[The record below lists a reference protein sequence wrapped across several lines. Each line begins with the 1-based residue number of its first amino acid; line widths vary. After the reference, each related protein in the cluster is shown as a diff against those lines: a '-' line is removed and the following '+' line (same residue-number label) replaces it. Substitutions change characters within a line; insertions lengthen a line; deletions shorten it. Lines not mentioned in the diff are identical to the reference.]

1 MIILQKSKHVIS
13 LSFFIIGLLS
23 SSLSQAQDANKTVRE
38 LSDLG
43 FENIS
48 YTENNQELTYT
59 LESVSYRLTGVGV
72 NKAISII
79 QKEGL
84 PQNKSCRVIILDNNV
99 PQISLLYSK
108 ESKDSLNVPQ
118 KSNWVVSYE
127 LGENWK
133 EIKKEKK
140 TNSSLYKV
148 DLLVY
153 PEFSFQ
159 NYKLSRVYDI
169 LLNFSPAIEVSFWKG
184 MKFTGQIIF
193 PIVNDYGTK
202 YEQIRPGFITL
213 SQSFRLPQR
222 TFLTASAG
230 FFNNFRGVWMQGR
243 SIFYEMS
250 VSLWKRDWP
259 ILEKGNLTIG
269 LFTTVK
275 SGNLPVI

>member
-1 MIILQKSKHVIS
+1 
-13 LSFFIIGLLS
+13 
-23 SSLSQAQDANKTVRE
+23 

-133 EIKKEKK
+133 EIKKEVYGEKGTVRRDELEREFQGFKIGLLLKK
-140 TNSSLYKV
+140 AREEKHLTQTELG
-148 DLLVY
+148 DLVSKKREY
-153 PEFSFQ
+153 I
-159 NYKLSRVYDI
+159 SRIENNGSNLTLKTLYDI
-169 LLNFSPAIEVSFWKG
+169 V
-184 MKFTGQIIF
+184 
-193 PIVNDYGTK
+193 
-202 YEQIRPGFITL
+202 
-213 SQSFRLPQR
+213 
-222 TFLTASAG
+222 
-230 FFNNFRGVWMQGR
+230 
-243 SIFYEMS
+243 
-250 VSLWKRDWP
+250 
-259 ILEKGNLTIG
+259 EKGLG
-269 LFTTVK
+269 GKVK
-275 SGNLPVI
+275 IQIEI